1 MFKAIALSII
11 FAAAGWHYGINPV
24 QHSEGAPSDQ
34 PTTNGIN
41 PPRHAEKVMEE
52 SNSKGINP
60 VQHSE

>member
-11 FAAAGWHYGINPV
+11 FAATGWHYGLNPV
-24 QHSEGAPSDQ
+24 QHSEGAPVP

-41 PPRHAEKVMEE
+41 PPRHAEGAPTEM
-52 SNSKGINP
+52 NASKGINP